1 MTGYIIDGV
10 VILVL
15 LIGAVAGLRK
25 GIIESILSLITTGAS
40 FFVSVIFAKDI
51 TVFVCKYVNI
61 QSWLESYIESINEG
75 SSFNFFG
82 MDITNTEAAS
92 ILTVVFV
99 GILTFV
105 LIKLAVAILIKICNS
120 VSNYSPTFN
129 GLNRLLG
136 FLFGIVKN
144 AVLVCLILVVCSFC
158 SELPG
163 IGEMITDAINQ
174 SYITNFAY
182 GYVVQFVQEYCNAEY
197 LGQLIEQLKA
207 IA

>member
-10 VILVL
+10 VILIL

-40 FFVSVIFAKDI
+40 FLVSVIFAKDI
-51 TVFVCKYVNI
+51 TVFVCQYVNI

-92 ILTVVFV
+92 ILTVVLV

-105 LIKLAVAILIKICNS
+105 VIKLAIAILIKICNS
-120 VSNYSPTFN
+120 ISNYSPTGPN
-129 GLNRLLG
+129 W
-136 FLFGIVKN
+136 
-144 AVLVCLILVVCSFC
+144 AHCLCF
-158 SELPG
+158 
-163 IGEMITDAINQ
+163 
-174 SYITNFAY
+174 
-182 GYVVQFVQEYCNAEY
+182 
-197 LGQLIEQLKA
+197 
-207 IA
+207 